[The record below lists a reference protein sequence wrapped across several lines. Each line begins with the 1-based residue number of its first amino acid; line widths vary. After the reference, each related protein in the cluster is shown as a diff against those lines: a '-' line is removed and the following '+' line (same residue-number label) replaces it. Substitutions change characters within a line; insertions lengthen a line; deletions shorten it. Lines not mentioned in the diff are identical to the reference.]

1 MSGPRIT
8 RPSVSSSDPNFRYR
22 RSEATDIRKTFARV
36 KREQARAAR
45 EDDQGQQRLDL
56 DLAPGDGAADAHTA
70 ALRLFS
76 RIRAT
81 SDERADD

>member
-1 MSGPRIT
+1 MSGPRMT
-8 RPSVSSSDPNFRYR
+8 LPSISSSDPNFRYR

-36 KREQARAAR
+36 KREQAQAAR
-45 EDDQGQQRLDL
+45 EGDQAQQRLDL
-56 DLAPGDGAADAHTA
+56 DVKPTTDAHTA

-81 SDERADD
+81 SGERADD

>member
-8 RPSVSSSDPNFRYR
+8 LPSVSSSSPNFRYR

-36 KREQARAAR
+36 KREQAQAAR
-45 EDDQGQQRLDL
+45 EGDQAQQRLDL
-56 DLAPGDGAADAHTA
+56 DMEPTADAHSA

-76 RIRAT
+76 RIRAG
-81 SDERADD
+81 SGERAGD